1 MTHSRLKRLLASVLA
16 AAMVLSLSV
25 SGTYAV
31 ESDSRIPVSFEEMD
45 PDEVSAERMNSQ
57 SPIEEGSSFHA
68 DNDPVRVTIV
78 LEQASA
84 LTTQGLEAAASSDY
98 RRSLKASQDQLA
110 QRISQE
116 VLDGQALDVIWNL
129 TLAENAISANV
140 PYGKLDAIAQLPGV
154 KAVYLETR
162 YIPMQ
167 ADVRNVVAQEMTG
180 AADVQAESGYTGAGA
195 RIAVIDSG
203 TDTDHQSFDSAS
215 FQYALALQAGRN
227 G

>member
-1 MTHSRLKRLLASVLA
+1 RIDTDRPHTGERKVYNMTHSRLKRLLASVLA

-140 PYGKLDAIAQLPGV
+140 P
-154 KAVYLETR
+154 
-162 YIPMQ
+162 
-167 ADVRNVVAQEMTG
+167 
-180 AADVQAESGYTGAGA
+180 
-195 RIAVIDSG
+195 
-203 TDTDHQSFDSAS
+203 
-215 FQYALALQAGRN
+215 
-227 G
+227 

>member
-1 MTHSRLKRLLASVLA
+1 M
-16 AAMVLSLSV
+16 
-25 SGTYAV
+25 
-31 ESDSRIPVSFEEMD
+31 
-45 PDEVSAERMNSQ
+45 
-57 SPIEEGSSFHA
+57 
-68 DNDPVRVTIV
+68 
-78 LEQASA
+78 
-84 LTTQGLEAAASSDY
+84 
-98 RRSLKASQDQLA
+98 
-110 QRISQE
+110 
-116 VLDGQALDVIWNL
+116 IWNL

-227 G
+227 GMSPEDYAASLELLDEQELSQALNQLNASQRYTGLTAQVCI